1 MPAPRSAGGSGTT
14 PPPSNATEHFPDVVP
29 TNEDASSP
37 SSSNGNRNRSTS
49 GRLRS
54 ASLKFLESNPPPGFL
69 IATGTAASKAPTLGD
84 IRRGSH
90 GSSSENGEGRSRHS
104 SSVSR
109 PTPKEDSPT
118 PAPSTRTSP
127 AVSRPPRISL
137 GQQDVIQEARDDE
150 DGFPDLVFGRG
161 RMDDQSFVR
170 GAKKP
175 ATIDPELEL
184 KELGEDSDDLD
195 EDLEAIRLRR
205 KRNSD
210 QKLAKMFGEAPTAS
224 DANGASL
231 GKRHTNNHAD
241 TKEFP
246 NTTVT
251 PNPQTPYPNGYV
263 PPPKHTWSQATLIG
277 LRAFWK
283 FTITPLGFFIVLYG
297 LNVVAWGG
305 MLFLL
310 LINAAPAMCYP
321 AYLHGQKACND
332 LASPR
337 RIWIE
342 TDSQILNALF
352 CVTGFGLAPWRF
364 RDLYY
369 LLQYRVRGKKDA
381 LRRLAG
387 INRSWFRLEGSQD
400 LPPTKVVRDEK
411 GEELSP
417 EYRNGKFDDV
427 LPLPLKQ
434 APDPPLTGVR
444 APPTKLCKL
453 DYVIWAY
460 VANTALQGVLSG
472 FMWGYD
478 RYQRPS
484 WSTGLFVA
492 LACIVA
498 AMGGLM
504 AFMEG
509 KRVKK
514 VEGVPVPE
522 GERKRDA
529 TEV

>member
-1 MPAPRSAGGSGTT
+1 MAASRPPDGSGT
-14 PPPSNATEHFPDVVP
+14 PVPSPANATEKFPDAEPTAQPVP
-29 TNEDASSP
+29 SP
-37 SSSNGNRNRSTS
+37 SSADEHRNRSTS

-54 ASLKFLESNPPPGFL
+54 ASIKFLESNPPPGFL

-84 IRRGSH
+84 IRRGSTET
-90 GSSSENGEGRSRHS
+90 SRDDGEGRSRNS
-104 SSVSR
+104 SSLSR
-109 PTPKEDSPT
+109 PSPAPGPT
-118 PAPSTRTSP
+118 PSARTSLG
-127 AVSRPPRISL
+127 VSRPPRTSL
-137 GQQDVIQEARDDE
+137 GQQDVIQEDRGNE
-150 DGFPDLVFGRG
+150 DGFPDIVFGRG
-161 RMDDQSFVR
+161 RLDDQSYVR

-175 ATIDPELEL
+175 AAVVSDTNLKQLDADLDEEIDE
-184 KELGEDSDDLD
+184 LD

-205 KRNSD
+205 KRSSD
-210 QKLAKMFGEAPTAS
+210 QKLAKMFGEAPATS
-224 DANGASL
+224 QIDPQSS
-231 GKRHTNNHAD
+231 
-241 TKEFP
+241 TKESP
-246 NTTVT
+246 DINITTDRE
-251 PNPQTPYPNGYV
+251 TPYPNGYV
-263 PPPKHTWSQATLIG
+263 PPPKHTWSQATVIG
-277 LRAFWK
+277 LKAFWK
-283 FTITPLGFFIVLYG
+283 FTLTPLGFFIVLYG

-310 LINAAPAMCYP
+310 LCNAAPAMCYP
-321 AYLHGQKACND
+321 AYLHGQKDCND

-369 LLQYRVRGKKDA
+369 LLQYRVSGRKDA

-400 LPPTKVVRDEK
+400 LPLTRVTLDEK
-411 GEELSP
+411 SAEISP
-417 EYRNGKFDDV
+417 EYRDGKFDDV

-434 APDPPLTGVR
+434 APDPPLTGMR
-444 APPTKLCKL
+444 APPTKLWKL

-478 RYQRPS
+478 RYTRPS

-498 AMGGLM
+498 ALGGLM
-504 AFMEG
+504 GFMEG

-514 VEGVPVPE
+514 VEGVPVP
-522 GERKRDA
+522 KIKA
-529 TEV
+529 SPNTAAV

>member
-1 MPAPRSAGGSGTT
+1 M
-14 PPPSNATEHFPDVVP
+14 
-29 TNEDASSP
+29 
-37 SSSNGNRNRSTS
+37 
-49 GRLRS
+49 
-54 ASLKFLESNPPPGFL
+54 
-69 IATGTAASKAPTLGD
+69 
-84 IRRGSH
+84 
-90 GSSSENGEGRSRHS
+90 
-104 SSVSR
+104 
-109 PTPKEDSPT
+109 
-118 PAPSTRTSP
+118 
-127 AVSRPPRISL
+127 
-137 GQQDVIQEARDDE
+137 IQEDRGNE
-150 DGFPDLVFGRG
+150 DGFPDIVFGRD
-161 RMDDQSFVR
+161 RLDDQSFVR

-175 ATIDPELEL
+175 ATDVSDTKL
-184 KELGEDSDDLD
+184 KGLDADLDEDLDELD

-224 DANGASL
+224 HVDPQSG
-231 GKRHTNNHAD
+231 
-241 TKEFP
+241 TKESP
-246 NTTVT
+246 DMSSTADH
-251 PNPQTPYPNGYV
+251 QSPYPNGYV
-263 PPPKHTWSQATLIG
+263 PPPRHTWSQATVIG
-277 LRAFWK
+277 LKAFWK
-283 FTITPLGFFIVLYG
+283 FTLTPLGFFVVLYG

-310 LINAAPAMCYP
+310 LCNAAPAMCYP
-321 AYLHGQKACND
+321 AYLHGQKDCND

-387 INRSWFRLEGSQD
+387 INRSWFRLEGSQS
-400 LPPTKVVRDEK
+400 LPLTEVTCGEK
-411 GEELSP
+411 GADLSP
-417 EYRNGKFDDV
+417 GYRDGRFDDV

-434 APDPPLTGVR
+434 APDPPLTGIR
-444 APPTKLCKL
+444 APPTKLWKL

-460 VANTALQGVLSG
+460 VANTALQCVLSG
-472 FMWGYD
+472 FMWGYN
-478 RYQRPS
+478 RYARPS

-522 GERKRDA
+522 AERSHDA
-529 TEV
+529 AAV

>member
-1 MPAPRSAGGSGTT
+1 MADSRPRDGSNPSIPSPANGT
-14 PPPSNATEHFPDVVP
+14 EKFPDVDP
-29 TNEDASSP
+29 PAQSTPSLSP
-37 SSSNGNRNRSTS
+37 SHERRDRSAS

-54 ASLKFLESNPPPGFL
+54 ASLRFLESNPPPGFL
-69 IATGTAASKAPTLGD
+69 IATGTVASKAPTLRD
-84 IRRGSH
+84 IRRGS
-90 GSSSENGEGRSRHS
+90 SETSQENGEGRSRNS
-104 SSVSR
+104 SLLSR
-109 PTPKEDSPT
+109 PSPTVPSPT
-118 PAPSTRTSP
+118 PTPATRTSLGF
-127 AVSRPPRISL
+127 SRPPRISL
-137 GQQDVIQEARDDE
+137 GQQDVIQEDRGDE
-150 DGFPDLVFGRG
+150 DGFPDMVFGRG
-161 RMDDQSFVR
+161 RLDNQSFDR
-170 GAKKP
+170 GNRR
-175 ATIDPELEL
+175 PEAIVSDTKL
-184 KELGEDSDDLD
+184 KGVDANLDEDLDEDDEED

-224 DANGASL
+224 HVVPQPG
-231 GKRHTNNHAD
+231 
-241 TKEFP
+241 TKEP
-246 NTTVT
+246 SDISVT
-251 PNPQTPYPNGYV
+251 ADRQTPYPNGYI
-263 PPPKHTWSQATLIG
+263 PPPKHTWSQATVIG
-277 LRAFWK
+277 LKAFWK
-283 FTITPLGFFIVLYG
+283 FTLTPLGFLIVLYG

-310 LINAAPAMCYP
+310 LCNAAPAMCYP
-321 AYLHGQKACND
+321 AYLHGRKDCND

-369 LLQYRVRGKKDA
+369 LLQYRVRGRKDA

-400 LPPTKVVRDEK
+400 LPLTKVTLGEK
-411 GEELSP
+411 GAEVSS
-417 EYRNGKFDDV
+417 EYRDGKFDDV

-434 APDPPLTGVR
+434 APDPPLTGIR
-444 APPTKLCKL
+444 APPTKLWKL

-472 FMWGYD
+472 FMWGYN
-478 RYQRPS
+478 RYKRPS

-522 GERKRDA
+522 AERSRDA
-529 TEV
+529 VAV

>member
-1 MPAPRSAGGSGTT
+1 M
-14 PPPSNATEHFPDVVP
+14 
-29 TNEDASSP
+29 
-37 SSSNGNRNRSTS
+37 
-49 GRLRS
+49 
-54 ASLKFLESNPPPGFL
+54 
-69 IATGTAASKAPTLGD
+69 
-84 IRRGSH
+84 
-90 GSSSENGEGRSRHS
+90 
-104 SSVSR
+104 
-109 PTPKEDSPT
+109 
-118 PAPSTRTSP
+118 
-127 AVSRPPRISL
+127 
-137 GQQDVIQEARDDE
+137 IQEDRGDE
-150 DGFPDLVFGRG
+150 DGFPDIVFGRG

-170 GAKKP
+170 RGKKP
-175 ATIDPELEL
+175 AAVNPDPEL
-184 KELGEDSDDLD
+184 KEFDADLDDDLD
-195 EDLEAIRLRR
+195 EDLEAVKLRR
-205 KRNSD
+205 KRTSD
-210 QKLAKMFGEAPTAS
+210 QKIAKMFGEAPTTTSRAH
-224 DANGASL
+224 DAPLEKSPTQNNNGAIES
-231 GKRHTNNHAD
+231 
-241 TKEFP
+241 P
-246 NTTVT
+246 NSHIT
-251 PNPQTPYPNGYV
+251 PDHQAPYPDDYV
-263 PPPKHTWSQATLIG
+263 PPPKHTWTQATAIG

-283 FTITPLGFFIVLYG
+283 FTLTPLGFFIVLYG

-310 LINAAPAMCYP
+310 LCNAAPAMCYP
-321 AYLHGQKACND
+321 AYLHGQKDCND

-342 TDSQILNALF
+342 TDSQIVNALF

-369 LLQYRVRGKKDA
+369 LLQYRVRKNKDA

-387 INRSWFRLEGSQD
+387 INASWFRLEGSQD
-400 LPPTKVVRDEK
+400 LPLTKVVHGEK

-417 EYRNGKFDDV
+417 EYRGGEFDNA

-444 APPTKLCKL
+444 APPTKVWKL

-460 VANTALQGVLSG
+460 VANTVLQGVLCG

-504 AFMEG
+504 GFMEG

-514 VEGVPVPE
+514 IEGVPVPKAE
-522 GERKRDA
+522 KGDA
-529 TEV
+529 V